1 VFSVVISLSFK
12 KEIARMST
20 ATKSAPKGTRTAVR
34 PLGDKILVKRDEAA
48 TKTDSGIFLP
58 ETSKDKPKTG
68 VIEAVGTGNLNTD
81 TGERIPLTVKK
92 GDRVIFTSYAG
103 TEIKLDGVEYLMMSE
118 DDILAVV
125 D

>member
-1 VFSVVISLSFK
+1 
-12 KEIARMST
+12 MST
-20 ATKSAPKGTRTAVR
+20 ATKSAPSKGTKTSVR

-48 TKTDSGIFLP
+48 SKTESGIFLP

-68 VIEAVGTGNLNTD
+68 TIQAVGTGNLNTD

-92 GDRVIFTSYAG
+92 GDRVIFTSYSG
-103 TEIKLDGVEYLMMSE
+103 TEIKIDNTDYLMMSE
-118 DDILAVV
+118 EDILAII

>member
-1 VFSVVISLSFK
+1 
-12 KEIARMST
+12 MST
-20 ATKSAPKGTRTAVR
+20 ATKSAPKGTRTTVR

-48 TKTDSGIFLP
+48 SKTDTGIFLP

-68 VIEAVGTGNLNTD
+68 TIEAVGTGNLNTD

-103 TEIKLDGVEYLMMSE
+103 TEIKLDGNEFLMMSE
-118 DDILAVV
+118 DDILAVI

>member
-1 VFSVVISLSFK
+1 
-12 KEIARMST
+12 MST
-20 ATKSAPKGTRTAVR
+20 ATKSAPKGTRTTVR

-48 TKTDSGIFLP
+48 TKTDTGIFLP

-68 VIEAVGTGNLNTD
+68 TIEAVGTGNLNTD

-103 TEIKLDGVEYLMMSE
+103 TEIKLDGNEYLMMSE
-118 DDILAVV
+118 DDILAVI

>member
-1 VFSVVISLSFK
+1 
-12 KEIARMST
+12 MSKT
-20 ATKSAPKGTRTAVR
+20 ASKSSKTTVR

-48 TKTDSGIFLP
+48 SKTDSGIFLS

-81 TGERIPLTVKK
+81 TGARIPLTLKK
-92 GDRVIFTSYAG
+92 GDRIIFTSYSG
-103 TEIKLDGVEYLMMSE
+103 TEIKLDGVEFLMMSE
-118 DDILAVV
+118 DDVLAVI

>member
-1 VFSVVISLSFK
+1 MAK
-12 KEIARMST
+12 T
-20 ATKSAPKGTRTAVR
+20 ATAPTKSASTNMAVR
-34 PLGDKILVKRDEAA
+34 PLHDKLLVKRDEAEA
-48 TKTDSGIFLP
+48 KTASGIFLP

-68 VIEAVGTGNLNTD
+68 TVIAVGTGALNTE

-92 GDRVIFTSYAG
+92 GDKVIFSSYAG
-103 TEIKLDGVEYLMMSE
+103 TEVKINDQELLIMSE

>member
-1 VFSVVISLSFK
+1 MAKNSKAS
-12 KEIARMST
+12 
-20 ATKSAPKGTRTAVR
+20 VR
-34 PLGDKILVKRDEAA
+34 PLHDKILVKRDEAE
-48 TKTDSGIFLP
+48 TKTASGIFLP

-68 VIEAVGTGNLNTD
+68 TIEAVGDGALNTD

-103 TEIKLDGVEYLMMSE
+103 TEIKLDGTDYLMMSE
-118 DDILAVV
+118 DDVLAVI

>member
-1 VFSVVISLSFK
+1 
-12 KEIARMST
+12 MSKT
-20 ATKSAPKGTRTAVR
+20 ATKNSKATVR

-48 TKTDSGIFLP
+48 SKTESGIFLP

-81 TGERIPLTVKK
+81 TGERIPLTLKK
-92 GDRVIFTSYAG
+92 GDKIIFTSYSG

-118 DDILAVV
+118 DDVLAVI